1 MELWE
6 GSSSNQKQNKRKGN
20 VKVSQ
25 PISQNQMAINQ
36 SLNSQSTSLSQLPPP
51 QLVSNQPPTTTDYNN
66 MYQQDNTPLVGAAT
80 PTSSYEGFGPMA
92 ANEALGGSGFG
103 GANW

>member
-6 GSSSNQKQNKRKGN
+6 GNQGEEKKGQQKNKTKAN

-51 QLVSNQPPTTTDYNN
+51 QLVSNQPVTDYSIPDNN
-66 MYQQDNTPLVGAAT
+66 PSIGST
-80 PTSSYEGFGPMA
+80 PTNSYEGFSPMA